1 MKKDDAHLIE
11 TTISSHDVYRGRLL
25 HVKSDV
31 VRLPDGGEAV
41 REYIVHPGAAL
52 IIPVLPDGRLLMER
66 QYRYPI
72 GRVLIEFP
80 AGKLDPGE
88 DMLLTAR
95 RELLEETGYRASNW
109 EWLAE
114 VHPIVSYTSERIEIF
129 LATGLTMEAPKL
141 DAGEFLETFP
151 IPFADAFARMKSGEI
166 TDLKTMLGL
175 YQLLERG
182 FR

>member
-1 MKKDDAHLIE
+1 VKDDAHLIE
-11 TTISSHDVYRGRLL
+11 TTVSSTDVYRGKLL

-31 VRLPDGGEAV
+31 VRLPDGSSAT

-66 QYRYPI
+66 QFRYPI

-88 DMLLTAR
+88 EMLVTAQ
-95 RELLEETGYRASNW
+95 RELLEETGYRAEHW

-129 LATGLTMEAPKL
+129 LATGLVMEKQKL
-141 DAGEFLETFP
+141 DAGEFLETFE
-151 IPFADAFARMKSGEI
+151 IPFPEAFAKMKTGEI
-166 TDLKTMLGL
+166 SDLKTMLGL
-175 YQLLERG
+175 YQLRERG
-182 FR
+182 FA